1 MFFTRDCDQNHSF
14 TIPDCVGCRQLLV
27 NIRSKFVA
35 LFLLVGL
42 LAGPATALA
51 RCWMAAP
58 VTSHQQCHP
67 GCLGMA
73 STGHPSQAKT
83 RQSSSGCCEITPA
96 RSREES
102 LGFVPSGIENG
113 TPVVQTTST
122 ANISFARTPITH
134 VSDVGPT
141 PPLFPSQSVLC
152 TFLI

>member
-1 MFFTRDCDQNHSF
+1 MFFTRNCDQNHSF
-14 TIPDCVGCRQLLV
+14 ITAGCVGCTQLLV

-42 LAGPATALA
+42 CAGPATALA
-51 RCWMAAP
+51 QCWMPPP
-58 VTSHQQCHP
+58 VASHHSCHP

-73 STGHPSQAKT
+73 STGHAPQIRT
-83 RQSSSGCCEITPA
+83 RQPSSGCCEITPA

-102 LGFVPSGIENG
+102 RNFVPSGTENG
-113 TPVVQTTST
+113 TPVVQTTSI
-122 ANISFARTPITH
+122 ANISFARAAVAH
-134 VSDVGPT
+134 VSDAVPT